1 MIGQVIPC
9 GELTYPHEKAQ
20 TRVDD
25 FPFPQVGYVIVPWRV
40 ITNTET
46 NIARENGWLED
57 DTSFWDGATWQ
68 VRTVSFREN
77 IIY

>member
-1 MIGQVIPC
+1 M
-9 GELTYPHEKAQ
+9 
-20 TRVDD
+20 
-25 FPFPQVGYVIVPWRV
+25 IVPWRV

-68 VRTVSFREN
+68 VRTVSSGRTYILGGGFKCFYFHPIWRRFL
-77 IIY
+77 I